1 MNRTEW
7 ALLLALRLLW
17 SGSILNATTPLFSVL
32 LAHVV
37 GRERATARRIGGV
50 VLGVVG
56 VAVLIGPA
64 ALRGIGGGVAGQVAV
79 LASGVSYACAGL
91 YGRRLLSLSPASAS
105 AGMLAGATL
114 VLLPIVCVVERPW
127 HATPGVTTI
136 AALLALALIS
146 TAAGYVLY
154 FRILATAGPTNL
166 LLVTLLMP
174 IGALALGAAM
184 LHERPSPASLA
195 GMALIFCGLAII
207 DGRPTMLGVIAPE
220 DSWRYSWAYSRRN
233 ANAQDARHHSRY
245 RPSPRCGGR
254 PQAGSGIEAAH
265 RDHSAR

>member
-1 MNRTEW
+1 
-7 ALLLALRLLW
+7 
-17 SGSILNATTPLFSVL
+17 
-32 LAHVV
+32 
-37 GRERATARRIGGV
+37 
-50 VLGVVG
+50 
-56 VAVLIGPA
+56 VLIGPVA
-64 ALRGIGGGVAGQVAV
+64 FRGIGGGGVAGQVAV

-91 YGRRLLSLSPASAS
+91 YGRRLLSLSPVSAS

-114 VLLPIVCVVERPW
+114 ALLPLVCVIELPW

-174 IGALALGAAM
+174 IGALALGAAV

-195 GMALIFCGLAII
+195 GMVLIFCGLAII
-207 DGRPTMLGVIAPE
+207 DGRLRGVRIFGHSQAA
-220 DSWRYSWAYSRRN
+220 RGVGRSRTG
-233 ANAQDARHHSRY
+233 
-245 RPSPRCGGR
+245 C
-254 PQAGSGIEAAH
+254 
-265 RDHSAR
+265 